1 MSRADFKILRN
12 LSHDKEDVR
21 LLRLLGQLMSKNN
34 YRDFDVAIK
43 HLFLT
48 NREYQGHNRGAR
60 VLIDHTACEKLRD
73 YTKDM
78 DQIYAPYQT
87 EKRLNQLIILINKIK

>member
-43 HLFLT
+43 QLFLI
-48 NREYQGHNRGAR
+48 NRNYQSNSKGFRI
-60 VLIDHTACEKLRD
+60 LIDHTACEKLRD
-73 YTKDM
+73 YTKDL

>member
-43 HLFLT
+43 QLFLI
-48 NREYQGHNRGAR
+48 NRNYQSNTKGFRII
-60 VLIDHTACEKLRD
+60 IDHTACEKLREH
-73 YTKDM
+73 TKDL

-87 EKRLNQLIILINKIK
+87 EKRLNQLTILISKIK

>member
-43 HLFLT
+43 HLFLI
-48 NREYQGHNRGAR
+48 NRNYQSNSKGFRI
-60 VLIDHTACEKLRD
+60 LIDHAACEKLRE
-73 YTKDM
+73 YTKDL

>member
-12 LSHDKEDVR
+12 LSHDTEDVR

-60 VLIDHTACEKLRD
+60 VMIDHTACEKLRE
-73 YTKDM
+73 YTKDL
-78 DQIYAPYQT
+78 DQIYAPYRT
-87 EKRLNQLIILINKIK
+87 KNRLNQLTILINKIR